1 MLGVNPRTVTR
12 RIDEGKLGI
21 VRVGRSVRIHPD
33 DLEEF
38 VDRNRCRVQNDVG
51 LAGNQADGKAAHDGE
66 AAPGPHVLVRPA
78 QSETIEPAIGNPR

>member
-51 LAGNQADGKAAHDGE
+51 LAGNQADGKAAHDG
-66 AAPGPHVLVRPA
+66 ALH
-78 QSETIEPAIGNPR
+78 ST